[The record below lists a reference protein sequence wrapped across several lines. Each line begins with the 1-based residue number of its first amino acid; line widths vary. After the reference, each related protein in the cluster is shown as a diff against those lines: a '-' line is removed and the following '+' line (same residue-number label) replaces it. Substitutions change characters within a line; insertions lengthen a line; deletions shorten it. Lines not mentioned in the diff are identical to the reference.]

1 MIHPIRAAVYL
12 AVIVATSGWTTAGP
26 RVYSNP
32 EFGVRLP
39 VPGQG
44 LLCPTLKDEHDHGF
58 GILLGGGGTGACHE
72 DAHHRSIW
80 LFAFFNALDETKHLP
95 GLLNMGCDAAGGQ
108 CQPGPTSLQL
118 IGLASTTGRVD
129 LPDGWI
135 VVIVATQAGAPNAL
149 DPNEPSVN
157 YLFSLRTRHED
168 LDRDLAVFQTILQ
181 TIKLGLPGK

>member
-58 GILLGGGGTGACHE
+58 GILLGGGGTGPA
-72 DAHHRSIW
+72 
-80 LFAFFNALDETKHLP
+80 TKMRIT
-95 GLLNMGCDAAGGQ
+95 GLSG
-108 CQPGPTSLQL
+108 
-118 IGLASTTGRVD
+118 
-129 LPDGWI
+129 
-135 VVIVATQAGAPNAL
+135 
-149 DPNEPSVN
+149 
-157 YLFSLRTRHED
+157 FSLSLMRWTKPSTC
-168 LDRDLAVFQTILQ
+168 LVF
-181 TIKLGLPGK
+181 